1 MFVVC
6 VGVSYVF
13 LLNVLDGFL
22 QLIFKFVLV
31 DSMDVGNIVMY
42 VLFGELG

>member
-1 MFVVC
+1 M
-6 VGVSYVF
+6 GVSYVF

-31 DSMDVGNIVMY
+31 DSMDVCNIVMY